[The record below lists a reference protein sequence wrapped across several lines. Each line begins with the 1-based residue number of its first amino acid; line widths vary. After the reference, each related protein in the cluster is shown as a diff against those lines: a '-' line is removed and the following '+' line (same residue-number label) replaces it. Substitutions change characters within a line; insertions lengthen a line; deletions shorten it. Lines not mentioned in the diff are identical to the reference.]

1 MAKRPSHRRDEVL
14 GRTTVPMDWELTV
27 LPVSNVEWNHER
39 AERNIKKHGV
49 GFEDAARIFLNPIVA
64 RDDDHGEEFR
74 TVAIGLSGDRVLV
87 VVFTERRDAVRII
100 SARKATAAERKRLG
114 AHLRR

>member
-1 MAKRPSHRRDEVL
+1 M
-14 GRTTVPMDWELTV
+14 PMEWDLAI
-27 LPVSNVEWNHER
+27 LPVSNLEWSHEK
-39 AERNIKKHGV
+39 AARNIKKHGV
-49 GFEDAARIFLNPIVA
+49 SFEDAARIFLNPIVA

-87 VVFTERRDAVRII
+87 VVFTERRSTVRII
-100 SARKATAAERKRLG
+100 SARKATAAERKRYG